1 MLEQKRLWGE
11 GKTIERRV
19 SLPPIVSAEGF
30 TPGTC
35 RHEWRHSTQECV
47 RHKGKR
53 PRIYLATNRQA
64 NGKNLSAR
72 LDPRYGLRAASRA
85 SRRIKKARPG

>member
-30 TPGTC
+30 TPKQC
-35 RHEWRHSTQECV
+35 RHEWRHGTQECV
-47 RHKGKR
+47 R
-53 PRIYLATNRQA
+53 PVQAPISRQA
-64 NGKNLSAR
+64 LGCECSAN
-72 LDPRYGLRAASRA
+72 GLRRAATVV
-85 SRRIKKARPG
+85 RPYK